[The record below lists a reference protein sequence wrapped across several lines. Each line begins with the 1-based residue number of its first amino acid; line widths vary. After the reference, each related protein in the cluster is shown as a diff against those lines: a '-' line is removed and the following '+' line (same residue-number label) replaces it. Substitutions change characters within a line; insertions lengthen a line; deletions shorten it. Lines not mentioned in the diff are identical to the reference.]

1 MSRSPQ
7 SMRSSLDTFITPRF
21 VRRTMLEQDAP
32 MPSLDVRADGLPVSV
47 GAEVDRSLEAG
58 SSTTSR
64 WIGLAFLIVLFWV
77 SGDGPVSLAAFL
89 GGLLISDLGV
99 YVIMRV
105 AGAVDTRILIL
116 PFLKEE
122 VTPNASAGRQSL
134 VLLSG
139 PTLLVV
145 VSVVAWLVTALFD
158 RDLARALALPIV
170 GLALFRLLPL
180 KPYTGWR
187 LLNLLLF
194 SRSKNLESV
203 VAVATSL
210 VLAGLAAAMQA
221 WVLVGIALL
230 QIAGVPATRRR
241 RDVADR
247 LKADTSEPF
256 VPLEQMSPGLRARVL
271 SLTWAEFQRE
281 LGEVGNK
288 NPKNCAQVL
297 LNHAR
302 DIVATA
308 GRVHPSAGLTV
319 LVLGIYV
326 ALSAYFV
333 GAIVLL
339 FAFSR

>member
-1 MSRSPQ
+1 MIEP
-7 SMRSSLDTFITPRF
+7 DTALP
-21 VRRTMLEQDAP
+21 A
-32 MPSLDVRADGLPVSV
+32 LDVRADGLPISV
-47 GAEVDRSLEAG
+47 GAEVDRQLEVG
-58 SSTTSR
+58 SSTSGR
-64 WIGLAFLIVLFWV
+64 WIGLAFLVFLFWV

-105 AGAVDTRILIL
+105 ASAVDTRLLIL

-122 VTPNASAGRQSL
+122 VTPNASAGRQAL

-145 VSVVAWLVTALFD
+145 VSVVTWLVTALFD
-158 RDLARALALPIV
+158 RDLAKSLAMPIV

-203 VAVATSL
+203 VAVLTSL

-221 WVLVGIALL
+221 WVLVAVALL
-230 QIAGVPATRRR
+230 QIAGVPAARRR
-241 RDVADR
+241 RDVAER
-247 LKADTSEPF
+247 LKAETSEAI
-256 VPLEQMSPGLRARVL
+256 VPLEQMSPDFRSRVL
-271 SLTWAEFQRE
+271 ALTWAEFQKDLRD
-281 LGEVGNK
+281 VGTK
-288 NPKNCAQVL
+288 NPKNCAQL
-297 LNHAR
+297 LMNHAR

-333 GAIVLL
+333 VALIVL
-339 FAFSR
+339 FAFAK